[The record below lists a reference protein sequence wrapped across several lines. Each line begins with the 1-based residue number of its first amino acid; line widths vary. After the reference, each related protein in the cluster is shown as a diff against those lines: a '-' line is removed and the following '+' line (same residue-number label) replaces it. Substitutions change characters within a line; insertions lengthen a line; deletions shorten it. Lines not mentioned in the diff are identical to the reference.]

1 MFYRQMILGEF
12 WQKHK
17 TVITI
22 AGSFIVYK
30 LEQIL
35 FN

>member
-1 MFYRQMILGEF
+1 MILGEF

-17 TVITI
+17 TVITT
-22 AGSFIVYK
+22 AVSFIVYTGK